1 MIPNRSQRPMAVPK
15 NLETRIEIVKAI
27 HKLMTELATDSDMR
41 KFDPNQP
48 RAPAGNP
55 DGGQWTS
62 ESTGS
67 GNDLA
72 TPFDGGHRP
81 AAAPVQVAG
90 LKCEGFAGGCQS
102 GGSYGSSAMYNIYG
116 RNLCWDC
123 AVKILDVQN
132 ASSSEKVLRLEPH
145 LIIGK

>member
-1 MIPNRSQRPMAVPK
+1 MAVPK

-62 ESTGS
+62 EGLQPAGQR
-67 GNDLA
+67 GNA
-72 TPFDGGHRP
+72 CG
-81 AAAPVQVAG
+81 AAN
-90 LKCEGFAGGCQS
+90 FAGKGGRMRGATRS
-102 GGSYGSSAMYNIYG
+102 GYFS
-116 RNLCWDC
+116 
-123 AVKILDVQN
+123 V
-132 ASSSEKVLRLEPH
+132 
-145 LIIGK
+145 